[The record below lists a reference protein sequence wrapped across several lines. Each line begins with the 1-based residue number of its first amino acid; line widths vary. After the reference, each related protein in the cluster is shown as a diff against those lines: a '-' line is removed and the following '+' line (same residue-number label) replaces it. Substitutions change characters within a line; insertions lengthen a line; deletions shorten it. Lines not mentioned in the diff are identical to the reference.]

1 MSTKKDIP
9 YLERL
14 RSELVD
20 GISRQQQ
27 RRPAVVWWKTRAAA
41 LVAATLVVVAAG
53 AVSAVVLTGGPSAD
67 VSGPTDR
74 GGGAAASCVEQFSV
88 DTLALRDFAF
98 DGAISEVVPP
108 ANPEAEGPAAA
119 TEVIFEVHRWY
130 KGGSGDTATVKT
142 YEQPGVISSVEG
154 SLDLTVGTRLLA
166 SGDDVFLW
174 SCGFSMPYTEAN
186 ARLFAQAFGE

>member
-14 RSELVD
+14 RSELVH

-27 RRPAVVWWKTRAAA
+27 RRPAAVWWKTRAAA
-41 LVAATLVVVAAG
+41 LVAATLVVVA
-53 AVSAVVLTGGPSAD
+53 VVLTGGPSGD
-67 VSGPTDR
+67 VPGPTDR
-74 GGGAAASCVEQFSV
+74 GGGAAASCVERFSV
-88 DTLALRDFAF
+88 ETLATRDFAF
-98 DGAISEVVPP
+98 DGTITEVIPP
-108 ANPEAEGPAAA
+108 ENPEAEGPAAA

-130 KGGSGDTATVKT
+130 KGGSGDTVTLKT
-142 YEQPGVISSVEG
+142 YEQPGVISSIEG
-154 SLDLTVGTRLLA
+154 GLDLTAGTRLLA

-174 SCGFSMPYTEAN
+174 SCGFSMPYTESN